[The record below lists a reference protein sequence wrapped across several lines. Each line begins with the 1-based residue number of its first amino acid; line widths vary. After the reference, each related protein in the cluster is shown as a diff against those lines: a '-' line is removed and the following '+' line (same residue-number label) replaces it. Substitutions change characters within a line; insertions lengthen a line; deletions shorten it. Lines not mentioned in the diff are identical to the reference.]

1 MIIYYFINKFHAQM
15 WTKHFIK
22 ITGILFVNVIYV
34 IILSHTILVLYYIN
48 YNDNNIKRL
57 IKVQVKWYLKK

>member
-1 MIIYYFINKFHAQM
+1 M